1 MQPRA
6 FLVYLAALV
15 RAATNRPPLHKVTP
29 LGPGHLRLHAGSPP
43 PGAVDDRVLWEVTRD
58 RSASAVFLAG
68 PRRLWPGERLSVER
82 SCWSPGLRSPG
93 KIGCPGALACWRRTV
108 LTALGA
114 AAGRDAAAAVA
125 GQRLPQPSG
134 GWAVLGSGE
143 RVVTKRAARVR
154 VLFDMG
160 IPRLTWCRLRSETG
174 SRSTSLL
181 ASTGSPGR
189 MSGPVP
195 GRSSGSSVSI
205 RAVAGS
211 QSRRSGRHERR
222 WWRPSWPCGGHPSRS
237 PGGCRWPIPRS
248 R

>member
-143 RVVTKRAARVR
+143 RGGDQA
-154 VLFDMG
+154 
-160 IPRLTWCRLRSETG
+160 C
-174 SRSTSLL
+174 
-181 ASTGSPGR
+181 
-189 MSGPVP
+189 GP
-195 GRSSGSSVSI
+195 
-205 RAVAGS
+205 
-211 QSRRSGRHERR
+211 
-222 WWRPSWPCGGHPSRS
+222 
-237 PGGCRWPIPRS
+237 
-248 R
+248 

>member
-29 LGPGHLRLHAGSPP
+29 PGLGHLRLHSGSPP
-43 PGAVDDRVLWEVTRD
+43 PGAVDDRVLWEVTRRPERFGGVPGGPKGGCGLGKGS
-58 RSASAVFLAG
+58 RSNGPVGRQASAARGKLAVLEHWPVG
-68 PRRLWPGERLSVER
+68 GGRRLQRWE
-82 SCWSPGLRSPG
+82 LR
-93 KIGCPGALACWRRTV
+93 R
-108 LTALGA
+108 
-114 AAGRDAAAAVA
+114 AGDAAAAVA

-143 RVVTKRAARVR
+143 RGGDQACGPGASAVR
-154 VLFDMG
+154 HGDPPLDLVPVEVGDRFPVNFSSG
-160 IPRLTWCRLRSETG
+160 FYRQ
-174 SRSTSLL
+174 
-181 ASTGSPGR
+181 PGR

-205 RAVAGS
+205 RAVARS

-222 WWRPSWPCGGHPSRS
+222 WWRPS
-237 PGGCRWPIPRS
+237 
-248 R
+248 